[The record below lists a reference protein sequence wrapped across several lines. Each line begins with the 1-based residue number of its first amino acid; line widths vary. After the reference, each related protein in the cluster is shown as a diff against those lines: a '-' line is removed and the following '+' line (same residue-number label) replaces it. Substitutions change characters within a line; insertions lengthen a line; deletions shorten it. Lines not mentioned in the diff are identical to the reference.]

1 MEKIIKQ
8 FQNDI
13 DQTLIIPK
21 ENLTISDH
29 DLIITNKRSILKKSG
44 YKLTRLNKDYPI
56 YRIGNNKLM
65 PYDKKENTS
74 RFKQIYKFLKKG
86 YSMKYENN
94 ILTLFL
100 GLKTVMFDITG
111 GAI

>member
-1 MEKIIKQ
+1 
-8 FQNDI
+8 
-13 DQTLIIPK
+13 
-21 ENLTISDH
+21 
-29 DLIITNKRSILKKSG
+29 
-44 YKLTRLNKDYPI
+44 
-56 YRIGNNKLM
+56 M